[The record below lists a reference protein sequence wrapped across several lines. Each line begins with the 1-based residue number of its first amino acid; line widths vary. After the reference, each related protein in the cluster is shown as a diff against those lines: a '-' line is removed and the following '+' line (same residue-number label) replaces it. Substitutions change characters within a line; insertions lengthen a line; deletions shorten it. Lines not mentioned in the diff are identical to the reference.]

1 MFSLTTLG
9 SGSAG
14 NAALISTEHCRL
26 LVDGGLSARQLVVRL
41 EMCGV
46 KPEQLDGVL
55 LTHEHGDHVCGLD
68 VLCRK
73 YQIPIYCN
81 SLTAEAI
88 RCGPLGAHRNWRLF
102 RTGSEFT
109 ICDITVQTFPVPH
122 DAVEPVGY
130 AFHAGRCGL
139 GFITDL
145 GYATKMLVERLREV
159 HTLVIETNHDEKLLQ
174 ACQFRPWPVK
184 QRIMSRH
191 GHLSNAAAA
200 AVIEQL
206 LPGKIERVVL
216 GHLSRDCNTPE
227 LASGAVHAL
236 LRQVGRTEVEVFCA
250 DQRAISNRFRIGETA
265 TGSFQPTFDALFF
278 PSVRVEEVANR
289 AA

>member
-1 MFSLTTLG
+1 MFSLTMLG

-14 NAALISTEHCRL
+14 NAALLMTDHCRL
-26 LVDGGLSARQLVVRL
+26 LVDGGLSARQLVHRL
-41 EMCGV
+41 ALCGV

-55 LTHEHGDHVCGLD
+55 LTHEHGDHVCGLE
-68 VLCRK
+68 VLCSK
-73 YQIPIYCN
+73 FQVPIYCN

-88 RCGPLGAHRNWRLF
+88 RCGALAAHRNWRLF
-102 RTGSEFT
+102 RTGAEFS

-122 DAVEPVGY
+122 DAAEPVGY
-130 AFHAGRCGL
+130 AFHAGRAAL

-145 GYATKMLVERLREV
+145 GYATKMLVERLRLV

-174 ACQFRPWPVK
+174 ACPHRPWPVK

-200 AVIEQL
+200 TVIEQL
-206 LPGKIERVVL
+206 LPGKVERVVL
-216 GHLSRDCNTPE
+216 GHLSRDCNTPQ
-227 LASGAVHAL
+227 LARAAVEAL
-236 LRQVGRTEVEVFCA
+236 LEQSGRSQIEVFCA
-250 DQRAISNRFRIGETA
+250 EQRDVSTRFRVGETA
-265 TGSFQPTFDALFF
+265 GGAFQPTFEQIFF
-278 PSVRVEEVANR
+278 ETAPAPEAAVR